1 METMTTTTTVTT
13 TPVNTT
19 VTSLARA
26 AYRAARRCGAGEE
39 TALEEAWKVVRR
51 AMPHLRAPSGIEAV
65 GTLNTSRRRNYRSP
79 LGQALNVPGCTGCY
93 GQYCSMW
100 PRTVSSW
107 RDREETVKAL
117 IAFMEEGA

>member
-1 METMTTTTTVTT
+1 METMTTTNTVTPST
-13 TPVNTT
+13 TY
-19 VTSLARA
+19 LARA

-39 TALEEAWKVVRR
+39 TALEAAWRVVRR
-51 AMPHLRAPSGIEAV
+51 AMPHLRAPSGVEAV

-79 LGQALNVPGCTGCY
+79 LGQALAVPGAEGCY

-107 RDREETVKAL
+107 NGREETVRAL

>member
-1 METMTTTTTVTT
+1 METMTT

-19 VTSLARA
+19 HLARA

-39 TALEEAWKVVRR
+39 TALEAAWKVVRR

-65 GTLNTSRRRNYRSP
+65 GPLNTSRRRNYRSP
-79 LGQALNVPGCTGCY
+79 LGQALAVPGAEGCY

-107 RDREETVKAL
+107 NGREETVRAL